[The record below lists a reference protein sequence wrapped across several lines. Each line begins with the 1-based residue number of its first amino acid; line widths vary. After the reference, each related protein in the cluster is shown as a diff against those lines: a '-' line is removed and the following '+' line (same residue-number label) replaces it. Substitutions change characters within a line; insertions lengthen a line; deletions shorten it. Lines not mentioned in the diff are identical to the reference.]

1 MKGGESFGIN
11 NISLGNIIIA
21 LNNYNF
27 YIKLQYTDENDKDKN
42 GVYYFIFDLKDNDII
57 TSYGLTN
64 KILVNGN
71 LDIRNSKTFLDLDLN
86 KSNEY
91 ELFLKGKAYKS
102 LDDSTAQISFNE
114 KDGIPSGLEIA
125 LAQNEVPK
133 YILTFGIQQKQ
144 EIPGKAERNL
154 PTACTLDELNTY
166 ISDQKSNIQTYN
178 TDKND
183 LNKDL
188 VLTNQTKLFTC
199 ITFLI
204 DSMDTPTITE
214 VYKLLNDTNNLILDD
229 SASMSSYTGILANL
243 TRKIK
248 TIDKTILTP
257 VKGPIKPI
265 SQPPSNQQQP
275 NQSTGQNTTQPTQGK
290 KKSGEDDNKTLL
302 LSNIYDDKLQSQLTD
317 TLSQTISNKGIAEN
331 AYNYLF
337 KTLKTQNYIDEQ
349 NNINEM
355 GKVIANAYRRVI
367 IKLVKNGITNL
378 YFPNIYSSI
387 IDVLKEKNI
396 TTMEMLD
403 SNWASLLPFI
413 IQANSK
419 INQKKM
425 IGGATANCKVI
436 LENNEDDIKNISE
449 FGEPIIYINN
459 NKSNIVGLNS
469 KYNKIPV
476 FGYLTVG
483 KQLMLILLEL
493 QTNQRVSFKQQQ
505 TKTEKAKAMLYEFAV
520 RNPAAAAGIATI
532 FANGITK
539 ILIESGIPYANNLP
553 HVKEVV
559 TYILSGLVGDWVAPV
574 LTGWLPSADRN
585 KSSSSSDSS
594 SAYTNFQG
602 NSTSSYQGPSG
613 ITSSA
618 IPLNSTTALGGKMIK
633 SRKSRKSTR
642 KSKKYTRKSKKNRK
656 K

>member
-11 NISLGNIIIA
+11 NISFGNIIIA
-21 LNNYNF
+21 LNNYKF
-27 YIKLQYTDENDKDKN
+27 YIKLQYTDESDEDKN

-57 TSYGLTN
+57 TSYGFTN

-86 KSNEY
+86 KSKEY

-102 LDDSTAQISFNE
+102 LDNSTAEISFNE

-144 EIPGKAERNL
+144 EIPGKGERNL
-154 PTACTLDELNTY
+154 PKECTLDDLKTY
-166 ISDQKSNIQTYN
+166 IKDQKSSIEEYN
-178 TDKND
+178 KVKND
-183 LNKDL
+183 
-188 VLTNQTKLFTC
+188 TNEKSVVENQPKLFTC

-214 VYKLLNDTNNLILDD
+214 VYNLLNDTNNLILDD
-229 SASMSSYTGILANL
+229 TNRSSYTGILSNL

-248 TIDKTILTP
+248 SIDKTILTP
-257 VKGPIKPI
+257 VKAPL
-265 SQPPSNQQQP
+265 QQSNQQI
-275 NQSTGQNTTQPTQGK
+275 GQPTNQQKQIQKQVK
-290 KKSGEDDNKTLL
+290 KKVDEVNKDLL
-302 LSNIYDDKLQSQLTD
+302 LSDNYTPKIKEKLVETLNNI
-317 TLSQTISNKGIAEN
+317 ISNKDVSQK

-337 KTLKTQNYIDEQ
+337 GKLIQGNYMDSQNK
-349 NNINEM
+349 INEM
-355 GKVIANAYRRVI
+355 GKVIANAYRRTI
-367 IKLVKNGITNL
+367 INLVKNKKMSLQFNSATGQKPLNFSTT
-378 YFPNIYSSI
+378 YSSI
-387 IDVLKEKNI
+387 IKVLEAQNI
-396 TTMEMLD
+396 KTIDELD
-403 SNWASLLPFI
+403 SNWNTLLPSI
-413 IQANSK
+413 VESILS
-419 INQKKM
+419 IKK
-425 IGGATANCKVI
+425 GGATENCKVI

-449 FGEPIIYINN
+449 FGEPIIYIDN

-493 QTNQRVSFKQQQ
+493 QTNQRVSFKQPQ
-505 TKTEKAKAMLYEFAV
+505 TTTEKVKAMLTEFAI
-520 RNPAAAAGIATI
+520 RNPAAAAGLATI
-532 FANGITK
+532 LANGVTK
-539 ILIESGIPYANNLP
+539 ILIESGIPVP
-553 HVKEVV
+553 HVKDLV
-559 TYILSGLVGDWVAPV
+559 TKILSFLVGDWAAPY
-574 LTGWLPSADRN
+574 LLAWLPSADRN
-585 KSSSSSDSS
+585 KTGIFSAAPGEPT
-594 SAYTNFQG
+594 SAYEA
-602 NSTSSYQGPSG
+602 PSG

-618 IPLNSTTALGGKMIK
+618 INSNSTTTLGGKIKK

-642 KSKKYTRKSKKNRK
+642 KSKKYTRKTKKNRK